1 MLGRNGEGK
10 STLLRV
16 LAGQVVPDGGEL
28 EKSDDFRPAKL
39 DQEIPSDLPGTD
51 SGKVSLGIVDGGY
64 MIPSTA
70 ALVGLRPHYFELRD
84 MREIGRAHV

>member
-39 DQEIPSDLPGTD
+39 DQEIPSDLPGT
-51 SGKVSLGIVDGGY
+51 VL
-64 MIPSTA
+64 
-70 ALVGLRPHYFELRD
+70 
-84 MREIGRAHV
+84 